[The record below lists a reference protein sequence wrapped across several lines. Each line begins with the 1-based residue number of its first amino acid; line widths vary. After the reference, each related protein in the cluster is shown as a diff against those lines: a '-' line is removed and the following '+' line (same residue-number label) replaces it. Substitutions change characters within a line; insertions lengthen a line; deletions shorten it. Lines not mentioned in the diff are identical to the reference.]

1 MNSHTHKPDSSSDI
15 NITFGKAPSQHY
27 TEQINT
33 DVAVLG
39 VPFDM
44 GPGYRP
50 GQSAGPRAI
59 REASADYALRQAGFY
74 DYEDNVIYLSDK
86 THVIDA
92 GDVDIISTDPE
103 KSFARIESAVNNIVK
118 SNALP
123 VMLGGDH
130 SVTTPCVA
138 AFSTIGPIHV
148 IQFDA
153 HLDFR
158 NERYGMRYCRST
170 PMRRCSEM
178 NHVSGITQ
186 LGVRGIGSANKSD
199 FEDALAAGS
208 TILSVRQIRQLGLN
222 ETLAKITDGGQF
234 YITIDSDAFDA
245 SIAPG
250 TCVPSHGGFL
260 YYEVAE
266 LLQGIAKKGKVVGMD
281 FVELTPAQDPSGIT
295 AILAVRVIYDLIRFV
310 FEKHSTRN
318 LLA

>member
-1 MNSHTHKPDSSSDI
+1 MNSHAHKSNHFCSSGDI
-15 NITFGKAPSQHY
+15 NTTFGKAPSQHY
-27 TEQINT
+27 AERIDA

-39 VPFDM
+39 IPFDM

-50 GQSAGPRAI
+50 GQSSGPQAI
-59 REASADYALRQAGFY
+59 REASAYYAFRQAGFY
-74 DYEDNVIYLSDK
+74 DYEDNVMYLSGK
-86 THVIDA
+86 THVVDA
-92 GDVDIISTDPE
+92 GDVDVIPTDTE
-103 KSFARIESAVNNIVK
+103 KSFPQIEVAVNNILK

-123 VMLGGDH
+123 IILGGDH
-130 SVTTPCVA
+130 SVTAPSVA
-138 AFSTIGPIHV
+138 AYAGRGPVHV

-153 HLDFR
+153 HLDFLK
-158 NERYGMRYCRST
+158 ERYGMRYCRST

-186 LGVRGIGSANKSD
+186 LGIRGIGSANKSD

-222 ETLAKITDGGQF
+222 ETLAKIPDGGQF
-234 YITIDSDAFDA
+234 YITIDTDAFDA

-281 FVELTPAQDPSGIT
+281 MVELTPAKDPSGIT
-295 AILAVRVIYDLIRFV
+295 AILAVRIIFDLIRFV
-310 FEKHSTRN
+310 FEE
-318 LLA
+318 

>member
-1 MNSHTHKPDSSSDI
+1 MDSHAHRSNHFRSSSDI
-15 NITFGKAPSQHY
+15 NTTFGKAPSQHY
-27 TEQINT
+27 SERIDA

-50 GQSAGPRAI
+50 GQSSGPWAI

-86 THVIDA
+86 TRVVDV
-92 GDVDIISTDPE
+92 GDVDIIPMDTE
-103 KSFARIESAVNNIVK
+103 KSFPNIKVAVNNILK
-118 SNALP
+118 SNTLP
-123 VMLGGDH
+123 IILGGDH
-130 SVTTPCVA
+130 SITAPSVA
-138 AFSTIGPIHV
+138 AFTGRGPVHV

-153 HLDFR
+153 HLDFLK
-158 NERYGMRYCRST
+158 ERYGMRYCRST

-178 NHVSGITQ
+178 DHVSGITQ
-186 LGVRGIGSANKSD
+186 LGIRGIGSANKSD
-199 FEDALAAGS
+199 FKDALAVGS

-222 ETLAKITDGGQF
+222 ETLAKIPDGGQF
-234 YITIDSDAFDA
+234 YITIDTDAFDA

-266 LLQGIAKKGKVVGMD
+266 LLQGIAKKGKVIGMD
-281 FVELTPAQDPSGIT
+281 LVELTPAKDPAGIT
-295 AILAVRVIYDLIRFV
+295 AILAVRIIFDLIRFV
-310 FEKHSTRN
+310 FEE
-318 LLA
+318 

>member
-1 MNSHTHKPDSSSDI
+1 MNSHAHKSNDFSSSSDI
-15 NITFGKAPSQHY
+15 NTTFGKVPGQHY
-27 TEQINT
+27 SGRIDA

-50 GQSAGPRAI
+50 GQSSGPQAI
-59 REASADYALRQAGFY
+59 RAASAIYPFRQGGFY
-74 DYEDNVIYLSDK
+74 DYEDNVIYLSGK
-86 THVIDA
+86 THVVDA
-92 GDVDIISTDPE
+92 GDVDIIPMDTE
-103 KSFARIESAVNNIVK
+103 KSFAKIKVAVTNILK

-123 VMLGGDH
+123 IILGGDH
-130 SVTTPCVA
+130 SITTPSVS
-138 AFSTIGPIHV
+138 AFTDRGPVHV

-153 HLDFR
+153 HLDFLK
-158 NERYGMRYCRST
+158 ERYGMPYCRST

-178 NHVSGITQ
+178 NHVSGMTQ
-186 LGVRGIGSANKSD
+186 LGIRGIGSANKSD

-222 ETLAKITDGGQF
+222 ETLAKIPDGGQF
-234 YITIDSDAFDA
+234 YITIDSDAFDP

-260 YYEVAE
+260 YYEVTE

-281 FVELTPAQDPSGIT
+281 LVELTPANDPSGIT
-295 AILAVRVIYDLIRFV
+295 AILAVRIILDLIRFV
-310 FEKHSTRN
+310 FEEWK
-318 LLA
+318 